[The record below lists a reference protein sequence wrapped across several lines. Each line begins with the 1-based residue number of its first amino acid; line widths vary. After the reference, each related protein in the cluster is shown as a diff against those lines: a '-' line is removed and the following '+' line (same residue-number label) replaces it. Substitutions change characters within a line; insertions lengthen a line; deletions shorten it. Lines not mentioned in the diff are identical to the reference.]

1 MNMRAMDM
9 NMRWHACY
17 ALLCAM
23 DVGMR
28 AMRYGHECY
37 ALLCAMD
44 VGMRAMRYGHE
55 YALAFRK
62 DFRLFIA
69 ETMNGVR
76 RCVG

>member
-9 NMRWHACY
+9 NMRWHA
-17 ALLCAM
+17 
-23 DVGMR
+23 
-28 AMRYGHECY
+28 CY